1 MTCALL
7 GFECSSIFRFWMP
20 LPGLTNR
27 PIPCS
32 PVPKKKKS
40 EKLSKASIIY
50 KYIGVSV
57 LSLFFLY
64 LENG

>member
-32 PVPKKKKS
+32 PVPKKKK
-40 EKLSKASIIY
+40 KK
-50 KYIGVSV
+50 
-57 LSLFFLY
+57 
-64 LENG
+64 